1 MSQPPPN
8 GPYPG
13 QPGQPGQPPTG
24 GQPPMGPPP
33 GGPGGPPPPGG
44 PGGPP
49 PGGPPPGGPGGYG
62 PPGGDPY
69 GSGPY
74 GAPGGDPYAG
84 QYGDPYGGQY
94 GPPGGDPYGQYGQPQ
109 QPQKKTSPW
118 LWVGLGCGGL
128 FVIGV
133 VLVVLIAFV
142 FSPDSDDSGSGGGS
156 SSEENETEEEGT
168 GGEGTEEGGGS
179 ENTTNLPGIGEEV
192 EHDGMYF
199 TVTDVEPH
207 LTQIDGDRPSGE
219 YVIVH
224 IDVSAVNGTDL
235 FWADEQHVYTS
246 TGEQIEEDYFV
257 TQGLNNGMGIDVD
270 SNSVTSVQIAFDV
283 PDSNDLEYIG
293 LSTQTFGGN
302 EVDIAL
308 NF

>member
-33 GGPGGPPPPGG
+33 PGG
-44 PGGPP
+44 PGGH
-49 PGGPPPGGPGGYG
+49 
-62 PPGGDPY
+62 
-69 GSGPY
+69 
-74 GAPGGDPYAG
+74 GAPG
-84 QYGDPYGGQY
+84 GDPYGGQY
-94 GPPGGDPYGQYGQPQ
+94 GPQP
-109 QPQKKTSPW
+109 PPKKTSPW

-142 FSPDSDDSGSGGGS
+142 FSPDSSDNRSENGS
-156 SSEENETEEEGT
+156 SSEENGSEEEDT
-168 GGEGTEEGGGS
+168 EGSGGS

-199 TVTDVEPH
+199 TVTDVEPG
-207 LTQIDGDRPSGE
+207 LTQIDGSRPSGE

-224 IDVSAVNGTDL
+224 IDVSSVSGAGL
-235 FWADEQHVYTS
+235 FWADEQHVYSS
-246 TGEQIEEDYFV
+246 TGEQTEEDYSV
-257 TQGLNNGMGIDVD
+257 TQGLNSGMGIDVD
-270 SNSVTSVQIAFDV
+270 SNSITSVQIAFDV